1 MNAWGLAEIVRRSL
15 ESGLHGVRDVDHR
28 RDGPVDRIIGRDAD
42 HAEQSIV
49 QTDVSPDDARIPG
62 EMQIPG
68 AFGQHDDGFTARSG
82 TIRIDESS
90 SDLQWSDVD
99 R

>member
-1 MNAWGLAEIVRRSL
+1 V

-42 HAEQSIV
+42 DAEQSIV
-49 QTDVSPDDARIPG
+49 QTDGTSDDAGIPC
-62 EMQIPG
+62 EMQVPC
-68 AFGQHDDGFTARSG
+68 AFGQHDDGFTPTRGS
-82 TIRIDESS
+82 IRFHESS
-90 SDLQWSDVD
+90 SDLQWPDVG